1 MPPAAETESRPSRP
15 RLRAAAGA
23 ALLTGLL
30 FCLAGRLAGSHPLG
44 PRTRNIVD
52 LGQQYLPYHAYWRKL
67 LLGGTDGDL
76 FLNWSSGFGTNF
88 LGDFGTYLS
97 SPFDLLVVLFP
108 AGRPEL
114 ALYVITALKIA
125 TAGAAM
131 AALLLTLRRGPW
143 PVAAILGSAYA
154 LSGWT
159 FNYGAGVPM
168 WLDGLVAF
176 PLLCLVGE
184 WARKGRRPVLG
195 PLVVAVAWFANFYTA
210 YMATIGAAVV
220 LVVRLL
226 TTDDT
231 GTGAATDSGTGTGT
245 VGGVGSGTGTGT
257 GVSTG
262 SGMGADARAA
272 ANRHRPSRPRL
283 RALLRAARTVAIGIG
298 LAAPL
303 VVVIF
308 FGTRTADPTPP
319 TPFVPAAWA
328 DVLARFLPATASVA
342 TPALFIGTP
351 ALALALTLPFNTA
364 VAARVRTGWVTAIVL
379 VTLSLQWEPTHL
391 LWHAG
396 ASPNGIPYR
405 QTFVLCGLLLMAA
418 WLSVARG
425 LPRPAALLGGA
436 GLLAFIA
443 RAANDSVDI
452 DRWTYPAVAGAAVLA
467 VLAAVVALAAGL
479 GANGPVAK
487 GPGVHGPRAD
497 GPGVHGPRAD
507 GPGANGRP
515 PAARPA
521 GRLLPVLAVGLLLTA
536 QAGETL
542 VTGKRI
548 EEQQLAKVSWAP
560 RIGPWHTDMAAA
572 VAEKDAW
579 PRHRTDP
586 GEVPGGNDVLLVGGE
601 GADYYS
607 SLTSDTYSRTL
618 AGLGFGYYAKGRHPV
633 SLDNPVTDAIF
644 SIGTRMRSTPE
655 GPLALDRLPEAAIT
669 VTDTPVPPL
678 VTVHPRTPAAPRA
691 TPESAF
697 TRQERMLGHQ
707 VYEVPAAPVRTA
719 APDGTAT
726 TLTASCPVGSEVW
739 FWAPEYQGT
748 ATLADGHAAQAVAY
762 AGKLPSV
769 LAPMQRLGTVPAS
782 GTVRITLHPKA
793 GTEAGPKGRTGATA
807 KAGTEAG
814 PKGRTGVTAKA
825 GTEAGPQG
833 KGRDGDKGEA
843 EAAPRPELPARPVGC
858 LERHRLDSAV
868 RDLTAGGA
876 TSVRTTGHTIT
887 AELPAGSTGTAV
899 LAVPRI
905 SGWRCA
911 AGDAPLAPAHSRL
924 GLLAVP
930 LDGRATSV
938 TCSFRPPGLR
948 LGGAVGAA
956 ALLALLVT
964 ALLHRRRR
972 DREPVGRQEF
982 TVRAHAA
989 RSTEKTSA

>member
-1 MPPAAETESRPSRP
+1 MPPAAETELLPSRPRRGP

-30 FCLAGRLAGSHPLG
+30 FCLAGRLAGSYPFG

-52 LGQQYLPYHAYWRKL
+52 LGQQYLPFHAYWRKL
-67 LLGGTDGDL
+67 LVGETHGDL
-76 FLNWSSGFGTNF
+76 FLNWSSGFGSNF

-108 AGRPEL
+108 ADRTEL
-114 ALYVITALKIA
+114 ALYVITTVKIS

-143 PVAAILGSAYA
+143 PVAAVLGTAYA

-159 FNYGAGVPM
+159 FNYGATVPM

-195 PLVVAVAWFANFYTA
+195 PLVVAVVWFANFYTA
-210 YMATIGAAVV
+210 YMATLGAAVV
-220 LVVRLL
+220 LVIRLL

-231 GTGAATDSGTGTGT
+231 GAEALRAATAR
-245 VGGVGSGTGTGT
+245 
-257 GVSTG
+257 
-262 SGMGADARAA
+262 ADAGRADGPRTDEA
-272 ANRHRPSRPRL
+272 RAPGRPRL
-283 RALLRAARTVAIGIG
+283 AALLRAARTVLIGVG

-303 VVVIF
+303 VVVIYLA
-308 FGTRTADPTPP
+308 TKVADPTPP
-319 TPFVPAAWA
+319 TPFAAADWT
-328 DVLARFLPATASVA
+328 DVLARLLPATASVA

-351 ALALALTLPFNTA
+351 ALALALTLPFNSA
-364 VAARVRTGWVTAIVL
+364 VAARVRTVWAVAIVL

-418 WLSVARG
+418 WLSTAQG

-436 GLLAFIA
+436 GLLAFAA
-443 RAANDSVDI
+443 RAAGDSPDI
-452 DRWTYPAVAGAAVLA
+452 DRWTYPALAAALGLA
-467 VLAAVVALAAGL
+467 ALAAVAGL
-479 GANGPVAK
+479 LA
-487 GPGVHGPRAD
+487 
-497 GPGVHGPRAD
+497 
-507 GPGANGRP
+507 GR
-515 PAARPA
+515 RPA
-521 GRLLPVLAVGLLLTA
+521 GRLLPVLAVGLLLAA

-548 EEQQLAKVSWAP
+548 EEQQLSKVSWAP
-560 RIGPWHTDMAAA
+560 RIGPWHTDMTRA

-607 SLTSDTYSRTL
+607 SLTADTYSRTL
-618 AGLGFGYYAKGRHPV
+618 AGLGFGFYAKGRHPV
-633 SLDNPVTDAIF
+633 SLDQPVTDAIF
-644 SIGTRMRSTPE
+644 AIGTRMRSVPKA
-655 GPLALDRLPEAAIT
+655 PLALDRLPEAAVT

-678 VTVHPRTPAAPRA
+678 VTVRPSTPPGPPGPAD
-691 TPESAF
+691 SAF
-697 TRQERMLGHQ
+697 ARQEQLLGHQ
-707 VYEVPAAPVRTA
+707 VYDVPTAPSRTD
-719 APDGTAT
+719 APDGTS
-726 TLTASCPVGSEVW
+726 TLSVRCPAGSEVW

-748 ATLADGHAAQAVAY
+748 AALDGGPAVDF

-769 LAPMQRLGTVPAS
+769 LAPMQRLGTVPAATTAS
-782 GTVRITLHPKA
+782 TTAASSATASTSVRIDLRPKA
-793 GTEAGPKGRTGATA
+793 EAK
-807 KAGTEAG
+807 
-814 PKGRTGVTAKA
+814 
-825 GTEAGPQG
+825 
-833 KGRDGDKGEA
+833 
-843 EAAPRPELPARPVGC
+843 PRLKLPARPVGC
-858 LERHRLDSAV
+858 LVPERLAGAV
-868 RDLTAGGA
+868 RQLTATGA
-876 TSVRTTGHTIT
+876 TSVRTTGHSIT

-930 LDGRATSV
+930 LDGRATTV

-956 ALLALLVT
+956 ALAALLAT
-964 ALLHRRRR
+964 ALLHRRRPT
-972 DREPVGRQEF
+972 REPAGREEF
-982 TVRAHAA
+982 TVRARAA
-989 RSTEKTSA
+989 RTAEKSAA